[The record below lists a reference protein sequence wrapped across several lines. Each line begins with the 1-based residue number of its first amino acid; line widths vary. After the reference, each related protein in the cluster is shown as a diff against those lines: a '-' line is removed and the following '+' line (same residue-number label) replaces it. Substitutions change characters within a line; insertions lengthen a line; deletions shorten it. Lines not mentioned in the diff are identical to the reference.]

1 MKKTTKS
8 INQAGTVPDGVTIY
22 KVTALLFDEEVDI
35 YFALDGP
42 ETILKIYT

>member
-8 INQAGTVPDGVTIY
+8 RIQAGTVPDGVKSY
-22 KVTALLFDEEVDI
+22 KVTPSLVDKEVDI

-42 ETILKIYT
+42 ERF